1 MESNEKVD
9 IKKSKLD
16 DAAKIAALKAKVE
29 DYFVEIDAKLKD
41 MQDKIDAVKRQAK
54 AQEFRL
60 DHWIKFIQDLIVNKR
75 SESDRVRSFFYS
87 MPKVQASDLV
97 AYAEVAL
104 IIGAFYSFANIL
116 YILLSRILS
125 LIF

>member
-1 MESNEKVD
+1 MENEKVETKTTKQD
-9 IKKSKLD
+9 ETK
-16 DAAKIAALKAKVE
+16 KIAELKLKVE
-29 DYFVEIDAKLKD
+29 EYFVEIDAKLKD
-41 MQDKIDAVKRQAK
+41 MQDKIDSIKRQAK

-75 SESDRVRSFFYS
+75 TESDRVRSFFYS
-87 MPKVQASDLV
+87 MPKVQKSDLV

-104 IIGAFYSFANIL
+104 VIGAFYSFANIL
-116 YILLSRILS
+116 FVLLSRIVS

>member
-1 MESNEKVD
+1 MEENKVET
-9 IKKSKLD
+9 KVTKAEETK
-16 DAAKIAALKAKVE
+16 KIAELKLKIE
-29 DYFVEIDAKLKD
+29 EYFTEIDAKLKD
-41 MQDKIDAVKRQAK
+41 MQEKIDTIKRQAK

-75 SESDRVRSFFYS
+75 SENDRVRSFFYS
-87 MPKVQASDLV
+87 MPKLQMTDFV

-104 IIGAFYSFANIL
+104 VIGAFYSFANIL

>member
-1 MESNEKVD
+1 MEEKLEKNNPKSD
-9 IKKSKLD
+9 ETKISALKSKIE
-16 DAAKIAALKAKVE
+16 AYIAE
-29 DYFVEIDAKLKD
+29 TDAKLKD
-41 MQDKIDAVKRQAK
+41 MQDKIDTIKRQAK

-87 MPKVQASDLV
+87 IPKLQATDII
-97 AYAEVAL
+97 AYAEVVL
-104 IIGAFYSFANIL
+104 VIGALYSFANIL
-116 YILLSRILS
+116 YILLSRVLS